1 MKSERVQEIAAE
13 IRKVKVAVYGDFCL
27 DAYWMLDPAGSEVS
41 VETGLQGQ
49 AVSKHYYSLG
59 GASNVVA
66 NLAALSPTSIQVIGV
81 VGDDIFGR
89 EIIRQFHTLG
99 VDTQWLCVQQE
110 NFDTVTFG
118 KRYLEAEEEPR
129 IDFGFFNQRSLQ
141 TDEQLLAYLEDA
153 LQTVD
158 GIIINQQ
165 VPGSIAHESFI
176 DQANT
181 LFIKFDNKIVLLDS
195 RHYGAKFNSVYRK
208 TNDIE
213 AAHLNQVEAQIGDV
227 INLTDIKT
235 YARNLFQQSHKP
247 VFVTRGARGNIIA
260 DAEGIHEIPGIQLLK
275 KLDPVGAGDTAVS
288 ALILC
293 LAAGVSPKEAAEFA
307 NFAAAVTV
315 QKLFQTGTANA
326 AEILAVAQDSD
337 YIYQPELAEDIRQA
351 QYLENTEIEICCDRA
366 GLANRTIKH
375 AVFDHDGTISTLR
388 QGWERVMVPVV
399 IKAILG
405 DQYESADETLYHK
418 VRNRV
423 LDYIDKS
430 TGIQTIIQ
438 MEALV
443 EMVKEFGVV
452 SDDQILDKF
461 GYKKIYNDALMQM
474 VNKRLEKFRRGALDL
489 YDYTVKGSV
498 AFLKMLRDKGV
509 TLYLASGTDR
519 EDVINEAKVLG
530 YADLFDGGI
539 YGAVGD
545 ISKYSKKMVLENI
558 LHTNHLTGQ
567 ALAVFGD
574 GPVEIRESRKRDGLA
589 IGIASDEIRRHGL
602 NPDKRTRLIKAG
614 AHLTIP
620 DFAEAETL
628 FKLLF
633 P

>member
-1 MKSERVQEIAAE
+1 MKAERVQEILAE
-13 IRKVKVAVYGDFCL
+13 ITKVKVAVYGDFCL

-41 VETGLQGQ
+41 VETGLKGQ

-66 NLAALSPTSIQVIGV
+66 NLAALTPASIQVIGV

-89 EIIRQFHTLG
+89 EIVRQFHNLG
-99 VDTQWLCVQQE
+99 VDTQWLCVQKE
-110 NFDTVTFG
+110 DFNTVTFG
-118 KRYLEAEEEPR
+118 KRYLESEEQPR
-129 IDFGFFNQRSLQ
+129 IDFGFFNKRSPH
-141 TDEQLLAYLEDA
+141 TDEQLLAHLEQA
-153 LQTVD
+153 LQTAD

-165 VPGSIAHESFI
+165 VPGSIANELFI
-176 DQANT
+176 EKANT
-181 LFIKFDNKIVLLDS
+181 LFETFADKVVLLDS
-195 RHYGAKFNSVYRK
+195 RHYGEKFNHIYRK

-213 AAHLNQVEAQIGDV
+213 AAHLNQVEAQRDDV
-227 INLTDIKT
+227 INLTDIKN
-235 YARNLFQQSHKP
+235 YAQNLYNQSNKP
-247 VFVTRGARGNIIA
+247 VFVTRGERGIIVS
-260 DAEGIHEIPGIQLLK
+260 DAEGIQEIPGIQLLK
-275 KLDPVGAGDTAVS
+275 KLDPVGAGDTTVS

-307 NFAAAVTV
+307 DFAAAVTV
-315 QKLFQTGTANA
+315 QKLYQTGTANA
-326 AEILAVAQDSD
+326 QEIISVTQDSD

-351 QYLENTEIEICCDRA
+351 QYLEGTEIEICCDREVLA
-366 GLANRTIKH
+366 GRNIKH

-388 QGWERVMVPVV
+388 QGWELVMVPVM
-399 IKAILG
+399 IKAVLG

-418 VRNRV
+418 VRHRV

-430 TGIQTIIQ
+430 TGIQTIVQ

-443 EMVKEFGVV
+443 EMVKEFGIV
-452 SDDQILDKF
+452 SGDQVLDKF

-474 VNKRLEKFRRGALDL
+474 VNKRLEKFQRGALDL

-498 AFLKMLRDKGV
+498 AFLKILREEGV
-509 TLYLASGTDR
+509 RLYLASGTDR

-530 YADLFDGGI
+530 YAELFDGGI

-558 LHTNHLTGQ
+558 LHTNHLTGR

-589 IGIASDEIRRHGL
+589 VGMASDEIRRHDL
-602 NPDKRTRLIKAG
+602 NPEKRTRLIKAG
-614 AHLTIP
+614 AHLVIP
-620 DFAEAETL
+620 DFAEPDVL

-633 P
+633 S